1 MPLSGHSSEENP
13 LLAAESQEK
22 KPPQDRPL
30 PPNPQIGKDSQKME
44 ENSEHNVTCLG
55 VLLSETQNPN
65 FQTLD
70 NGGRGSILGGQDI
83 PLDVEINTDLIAV
96 WQETEKEPGLLP
108 SRGSMGEPE
117 AETKPVLSALGVGVS
132 PGREL
137 PNIRELPP
145 TPKLEATPP
154 RPPKPSKETNESSIN
169 SQEIEEDYEIDLKR
183 LVRDEVLGEGEFGIV
198 YKGRYHCKNNKAID
212 VAVKQL
218 KGMYVDSEFIPC
230 LLTFPRQLRHHGNLA
245 YLIANLTKLSRE
257 GGKTKRAE
265 EKACNW
271 LMMVS
276 SHFPNLVKIG
286 SNADFLVTLSQLV
299 LARTNF

>member
-1 MPLSGHSSEENP
+1 
-13 LLAAESQEK
+13 
-22 KPPQDRPL
+22 
-30 PPNPQIGKDSQKME
+30 ME
-44 ENSEHNVTCLG
+44 ENSEHNGTCLG
-55 VLLSETQNPN
+55 VLLSETQNPD
-65 FQTLD
+65 FRTLD
-70 NGGRGSILGGQDI
+70 NGGRGNILGGQDI

-108 SRGSMGEPE
+108 SRGSMCE
-117 AETKPVLSALGVGVS
+117 PVLSALGVGFS

-137 PNIRELPP
+137 PNIRELLP
-145 TPKLEATPP
+145 TPELEATPP
-154 RPPKPSKETNESSIN
+154 RPRKPSKEINESSFN

-198 YKGRYHCKNNKAID
+198 YKGRYHCKNNKAVD

-230 LLTFPRQLRHHGNLA
+230 LLTFPRQLRHYGNLA
-245 YLIANLTKLSRE
+245 YLIANLTKLSR
-257 GGKTKRAE
+257 GGDMTKRAE
-265 EKACNW
+265 GKACNW

-276 SHFPNLVKIG
+276 FHCSNLVRIG
-286 SNADFLVTLSQLV
+286 SSADFLVTLSQLV